1 MKVEQA
7 ILYNRNYLMGIAM
20 LLVLLYHFTCWI
32 GFRKLLLPFNWGFIG
47 VDIFLFLSAIGLGF
61 SASKHKYK
69 DFLRRRFI
77 RIMPLYIFAAIVD
90 SILFHFT
97 HNETLSLWDWIC
109 NITSLSY
116 YGVGGYV
123 RDWYLSSLLLL
134 YITFPILSCFVNKC
148 KHGGGVISTFIVA
161 LIIVS
166 ILKCHFNTIALSA
179 EFLFSY
185 LEFMYIIRCH
195 PIMITS

>member
-61 SASKHKYK
+61 SASKRKYK

-148 KHGGGVISTFIVA
+148 KHGGVISTFIVA